1 MVNNYTKNYIDKF
14 SLLLKDKK
22 NLSKKI
28 ELTTKALKKTY
39 KKNKIIIFGNGG
51 SSTIASHFTID
62 IIKNTKLECINF
74 NDPAIITCFSNDY
87 GYEKWITKA
96 LKIYSKKSDVL
107 ILISSSGNSKNMINA
122 ANFAKKNK
130 LNLITF
136 TGFKKDNKLNGRGK
150 INFWVDSLNYNHIE
164 NVHQI
169 ILLTIC
175 DYISKKKF

>member
-1 MVNNYTKNYIDKF
+1 MVNNYIKNYIDKF
-14 SLLLKDKK
+14 SLLLKDNK

-51 SSTIASHFTID
+51 SSSIASHFTID

-164 NVHQI
+164 NIHQI

-175 DYISKKKF
+175 DNISKKKF